1 MDGEAKL
8 AKPIKFGTDG
18 WRGIIADEFT
28 GDRLDRVV
36 PIAAQVL
43 AETFP
48 EAQRTVVVGYD
59 RRFLSPEFAQR
70 AADNL
75 VGHGF
80 NVLLSTTDAPTP
92 AFSWAAHERQMIGAL
107 VITASHNP
115 AIYSGLKIKGT
126 FGGSVALPVTQAVE
140 QRVNGG
146 EVLPPGAGAITPFD
160 PWESYGAALGQKV
173 DRSAIRAL
181 LETGRLRVFVDAMHG
196 VTAGGLARLLGSEGG
211 IQELHTHRD
220 PLFGG
225 HPPEPLP
232 QYLNQLAAA
241 LRSHQEQHPDCLCV
255 GFIFDGDGDRIAAM
269 DGAGTFLSSQILI
282 PILIEHLTVGRGWTG
297 EVIKTISGSELM
309 GHVAKFHHL
318 PVYETPVGYK
328 YIAERMLSGVPV
340 LLGGE
345 ESGGI
350 GYRDHIPER
359 DALLS
364 ALYLLEAIA
373 RTELDLSQQ
382 YRLLQER
389 SQFFHAYDRT
399 DVHLRDLSARDR
411 LLELLASQPP
421 TELAGRAVT
430 ELTAPDGYKFR
441 LADDAWLLVRFS
453 GTEPLLR
460 LYCEAPTPA
469 AVGELL
475 GAIAQW
481 VTTAL
486 S

>member
-1 MDGEAKL
+1 MGGL
-8 AKPIKFGTDG
+8 AKPIRFGTDG

-48 EAQRTVVVGYD
+48 QSQRTVVVGYD

-70 AADNL
+70 TAQTLAA
-75 VGHGF
+75 HGF
-80 NVLLSTTDAPTP
+80 DVLLATTDAPTP
-92 AFSWAAHERQMIGAL
+92 ALSWAAFAQQMMGAL

-115 AIYSGLKIKGT
+115 AVYSGLKIKGT

-140 QRVNGG
+140 RRVNGG
-146 EVLPPGAGAITPFD
+146 EVLPPGAGTITTFD
-160 PWESYGAALGQKV
+160 PWESYGAALRQKV
-173 DRSAIRAL
+173 DLVAIGAL
-181 LETGRLRVFVDAMHG
+181 LATGRLQVFVDAMHG
-196 VTAGGLARLLGSEGG
+196 VTAGGLTRILGSPQG
-211 IQELHTHRD
+211 IAELRTERD

-232 QYLNQLAAA
+232 QYLTQLTAA

-309 GHVAKFHHL
+309 GRVAAHHGL

-373 RTELDLSQQ
+373 RTGQDLSQQ
-382 YRLLQER
+382 YRYLQQR
-389 SQFFHAYDRT
+389 SQFCHAYDRT
-399 DVHLRDLSARDR
+399 DVHLGDLAARDR
-411 LLELLASQPP
+411 LLELLEHQPP
-421 TELAGRAVT
+421 EELAGRAIVDH
-430 ELTAPDGYKFR
+430 TAPDGYKLR
-441 LADDAWLLVRFS
+441 LEGDAWLLVRFS

-469 AVGELL
+469 AVREIL

-481 VTTAL
+481 VTAAL